1 MRLCTRIGIIDQS
14 DAMGTQDGTRRA
26 HESRR
31 IRIVLDRRHKAV
43 RAIWKN
49 MSRHQRR
56 QLNRAAIH
64 ANDQSEP
71 SSRDPVISQSAP
83 RSQRGRGRVRE
94 SAAAVASRGFRLLK
108 IPSGGISPFQTA
120 TTLQALCRKD
130 YPHFFRALHGLR
142 VAVAKPPGSACA
154 TSPPRIDDD
163 AKRKPRHGSRNEG
176 RIPITNCCRS
186 ASS

>member
-1 MRLCTRIGIIDQS
+1 MALRTGL
-14 DAMGTQDGTRRA
+14 AE
-26 HESRR
+26 H
-31 IRIVLDRRHKAV
+31 
-43 RAIWKN
+43 
-49 MSRHQRR
+49 MSRAGSES
-56 QLNRAAIH
+56 LLTGRAAID

-130 YPHFFRALHGLR
+130 YPHFFRALHGPR

-154 TSPPRIDDD
+154 AGIV
-163 AKRKPRHGSRNEG
+163 AL
-176 RIPITNCCRS
+176 
-186 ASS
+186 